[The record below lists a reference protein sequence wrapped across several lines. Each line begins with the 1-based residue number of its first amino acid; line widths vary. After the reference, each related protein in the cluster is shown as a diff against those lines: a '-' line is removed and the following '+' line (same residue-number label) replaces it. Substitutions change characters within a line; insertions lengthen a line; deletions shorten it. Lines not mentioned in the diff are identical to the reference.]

1 MSLFSRFRR
10 PAWQHADAARRVE
23 AVRSDHSPEL
33 RAQLF
38 ALAAKDPSTE
48 VRKVAIARL
57 DDGHSLLEL
66 IKQESDASCRNMAI
80 QRLRTR
86 LLDRQVDAQT
96 RLVWIAHPDLPS
108 ELVEAAVEA
117 APETEARLAA
127 LMRLDRP
134 AVTLRRCLQDSDHKL
149 RMELLTWIDDEASL
163 ARIADQ
169 ARKLDKTLAKAAKDK
184 LDAKLLARGDGDA
197 QRQRALNLAA
207 QLDQLARQVPTDMA
221 TRIDAIAAEL
231 AALTS
236 ALDEPLQR
244 RIEGHLSAARDVANA
259 LASAH
264 MPKPEPVEPEPSTQT
279 VDEAPVDAFEPASSA
294 EHEGMPV
301 VTVESKPKPA
311 PAPPDA
317 TLSKHL
323 DAGLAGVRDQRLG
336 VARPALDA
344 AKARLAEGIAASAGQ
359 RDKLRELEAG
369 VAEMERWQRWAGNK
383 VRARLCDEVEA
394 VIGSGLHPDAVANRI
409 KQLQDEWAKVEASEP
424 DHGEHAVGI
433 AKRFRAMCS
442 KAMAPTREYFSQR
455 HELRSAKATE
465 LAARGERVEAALND
479 SEVDFFALRK
489 EVTDLL
495 RELDDVEPRDRSRLG
510 KQLRALLDRVQAARD
525 AHDQHATEGKRALI
539 EKLRRDIG
547 FASSQ
552 TSAIAACKQAQTQWK
567 TLPRAGRK
575 TEDALW
581 AELRAVIDPV
591 FDKAREQQQAQQS
604 ELEAQAA
611 ARQAVLDELD
621 ALSKGDP
628 DALRQADSA
637 VAELQ
642 SRWDAL
648 RPPTPVEASTETRGN
663 RRQDEGRPARTPRAP
678 VDPLQGRFEQSL
690 DRVRDAQRALEQARE
705 QRAAEALL
713 QAVLSG
719 EPNDALSEAD
729 RRALQ
734 QARSA
739 VQASEVAR
747 ELVSLE
753 LASGAESPASDA
765 ELRRELQ
772 MQRLAQRMTGAR
784 DDDARQW
791 LLRWAAC
798 AERADAAQNAR
809 AASALRKLLGL
820 H

>member
-10 PAWQHADAARRVE
+10 PAWQHADADRRAE

-33 RAQLF
+33 LAQLL
-38 ALAAKDPSTE
+38 ALAANDPSVE
-48 VRKVAIARL
+48 VRKAAIARL
-57 DDGHSLLEL
+57 DDGHSLLDL
-66 IKQESDASCRNMAI
+66 IRKEADAGCRAAAI
-80 QRLRTR
+80 HRLRGR
-86 LLDRQVDAQT
+86 LLDRQVDAQA

-108 ELVEAAVEA
+108 ELLEAAVEA

-197 QRQRALNLAA
+197 QRQRALALAA

-221 TRIDAIAAEL
+221 ARIEQIASELDAL
-231 AALTS
+231 STS
-236 ALDEPLQR
+236 LDEALQR
-244 RIEGHLSAARDVANA
+244 RIAGHLNAARDVATA

-264 MPKPEPVEPEPSTQT
+264 LPKPEPVAAPVEIPVEAAAAETEVEVVATIT
-279 VDEAPVDAFEPASSA
+279 VDIAPVATEDR
-294 EHEGMPV
+294 
-301 VTVESKPKPA
+301 KPKPT
-311 PAPPDA
+311 PPDA
-317 TLSKHL
+317 ALGKHL
-323 DAGLAGVRDQRLG
+323 DEGLAGVRDQRLG
-336 VARPALDA
+336 LARPALDA
-344 AKARLAEGIAASAGQ
+344 AKARIAEGISASAGQ
-359 RDKLRELEAG
+359 REKLRELEAG

-424 DHGEHAVGI
+424 DHGEHATGI

-539 EKLRRDIG
+539 ERLRRDIG

-552 TSAIAACKQAQTQWK
+552 TAAIAVCKQAQSQWK

-575 TEDALW
+575 TEDTLW

-621 ALSKGDP
+621 TLAKADA
-628 DALRQADSA
+628 DALRQADSTL
-637 VAELQ
+637 AELQ
-642 SRWDAL
+642 TRWDAL
-648 RPPTPVEASTETRGN
+648 RPAQPTDAATETRGN
-663 RRQDEGRPARTPRAP
+663 RRQDDGRPTRPPRAP
-678 VDPLQGRFEQSL
+678 VDPLQRRFEQAL

-705 QRAAEALL
+705 QRAVEALL

-719 EPNDALSEAD
+719 EASDALSDSD

-734 QARSA
+734 QARTA
-739 VQASEVAR
+739 GEATDIAR
-747 ELVSLE
+747 ELVALE
-753 LASGAESPASDA
+753 LAAGTDSPSSDA

-772 MQRLAQRMTGAR
+772 MQRLAQHMAGAR

-791 LLRWAAC
+791 LLRWAGC
-798 AERADAAQNAR
+798 ATRADATQAAR
-809 AASALRKLLGL
+809 AEQALRKLLGL

>member
-10 PAWQHADAARRVE
+10 PAWQHADADRRAE
-23 AVRSDHSPEL
+23 AVRRDHSPEL
-33 RAQLF
+33 LAQLL
-38 ALAAKDPSTE
+38 ALAANDPSVE
-48 VRKVAIARL
+48 VRKAAIARL
-57 DDGHSLLEL
+57 DDGHSLLDL
-66 IKQESDASCRNMAI
+66 IRKEADAGCRAVAI
-80 QRLRTR
+80 HRLRGR
-86 LLDRQVDAQT
+86 LLDRQVDAQA
-96 RLVWIAHPDLPS
+96 RLVWIAHPDLPN
-108 ELVEAAVEA
+108 ELLEAAVEA

-197 QRQRALNLAA
+197 QRQRALALAA

-221 TRIDAIAAEL
+221 ARIEQIASELDAL
-231 AALTS
+231 STC
-236 ALDEPLQR
+236 LDEALQR
-244 RIEGHLSAARDVANA
+244 RISGHLNAARDVATA

-264 MPKPEPVEPEPSTQT
+264 LPKPEPVAAPVETALETPAETEVEVVATIT
-279 VDEAPVDAFEPASSA
+279 VDIAPVATEDR
-294 EHEGMPV
+294 
-301 VTVESKPKPA
+301 KPKPT
-311 PAPPDA
+311 PPDA
-317 TLSKHL
+317 ALGKHL
-323 DAGLAGVRDQRLG
+323 DEGLAGVRDQRLG
-336 VARPALDA
+336 LARPALDA
-344 AKARLAEGIAASAGQ
+344 AKARIAEGISASAGQ
-359 RDKLRELEAG
+359 REKLRELEAG

-424 DHGEHAVGI
+424 DHGEHATGI

-525 AHDQHATEGKRALI
+525 AHDQLATEGKRALM

-552 TSAIAACKQAQTQWK
+552 TAAIAACKQAQTQWK

-575 TEDALW
+575 TEDTLW

-621 ALSKGDP
+621 TLAKADA
-628 DALRQADSA
+628 DALRQADSTL
-637 VAELQ
+637 AELQ
-642 SRWDAL
+642 TRWDAL
-648 RPPTPVEASTETRGN
+648 RPAQPTDTATETRGN
-663 RRQDEGRPARTPRAP
+663 RRQDDGRPTRPPRAP
-678 VDPLQGRFEQSL
+678 IDPLQRRFEQAL

-705 QRAAEALL
+705 QRAVEALV

-719 EPNDALSEAD
+719 EASDALSDSD

-734 QARSA
+734 QARTA
-739 VQASEVAR
+739 GEATDTAR
-747 ELVSLE
+747 ELVALE
-753 LASGAESPASDA
+753 LAAGTDSPSSDA

-772 MQRLAQRMTGAR
+772 MQRLAQRMAGAR

-791 LLRWAAC
+791 LLRWAGC
-798 AERADAAQNAR
+798 ATRADATQAAR
-809 AASALRKLLGL
+809 AEQALRKLLGL

>member
-10 PAWQHADAARRVE
+10 PAWQHADADRRAE

-33 RAQLF
+33 LTQLL
-38 ALAAKDPSTE
+38 ALAANDPSVE
-48 VRKVAIARL
+48 VRKAAIARL
-57 DDGHSLLEL
+57 DDGHSLLDL
-66 IKQESDASCRNMAI
+66 IRMEADAGCRAAAI

-86 LLDRQVDAQT
+86 LLDRQVDTQT
-96 RLVWIAHPDLPS
+96 RLVWLAHPDLPNA
-108 ELVEAAVEA
+108 LLEAAVEA
-117 APETEARLAA
+117 APESEARLAA

-134 AVTLRRCLQDSDHKL
+134 AITLRRCLQDSDHKL
-149 RMELLTWIDDEASL
+149 RMELLSWIDDEASL
-163 ARIADQ
+163 TRIADQ

-197 QRQRALNLAA
+197 QRQRALALAT

-221 TRIDAIAAEL
+221 ARIEQIASELDAL
-231 AALTS
+231 S
-236 ALDEPLQR
+236 ANLDEALQR
-244 RIEGHLSAARDVANA
+244 RIAGHLNAARDVATA

-264 MPKPEPVEPEPSTQT
+264 LPKPEPLAAPVETTLETTAETEIAVVATIT
-279 VDEAPVDAFEPASSA
+279 VDLAPVATEDR
-294 EHEGMPV
+294 
-301 VTVESKPKPA
+301 KPKPA
-311 PAPPDA
+311 SPDA

-323 DAGLAGVRDQRLG
+323 DEGLAGVRDRRLG
-336 VARPALDA
+336 LARPALDA
-344 AKARLAEGIAASAGQ
+344 AKARIAEGISASAGQ
-359 RDKLRELEAG
+359 REKLRELEAG
-369 VAEMERWQRWAGNK
+369 VAEMEHWQRWAGNK

-409 KQLQDEWAKVEASEP
+409 KQLQDEWTKVEASEP
-424 DHGEHAVGI
+424 DHGEHATGI

-465 LAARGERVEAALND
+465 LAARGERVEAALNE

-510 KQLRALLDRVQAARD
+510 KQLRALLDRVQAARE
-525 AHDQHATEGKRALI
+525 AHDQLATQGKRALI

-552 TSAIAACKQAQTQWK
+552 TAAIAACKQAQSQWK
-567 TLPRAGRK
+567 TLPRAARK
-575 TEDALW
+575 TEDTLW

-611 ARQAVLDELD
+611 ARQAALDEPDTLGKAD
-621 ALSKGDP
+621 ADT
-628 DALRQADSA
+628 LRQADSTL
-637 VAELQ
+637 AELQ
-642 SRWDAL
+642 ARWDAL
-648 RPPTPVEASTETRGN
+648 RPVQPTDTGAETRGN
-663 RRQDEGRPARTPRAP
+663 RRQDDGRPARPPRAP
-678 VDPLQGRFEQSL
+678 VDPLQRRFEHAL
-690 DRVRDAQRALEQARE
+690 DRIRDAQRSLEQARE
-705 QRAAEALL
+705 QRAVEALL
-713 QAVLSG
+713 QAVRSG
-719 EPNDALSEAD
+719 EASDALSDAD

-734 QARSA
+734 QARTA
-739 VQASEVAR
+739 GAATDIVR
-747 ELVSLE
+747 ELVALE
-753 LASGAESPASDA
+753 LAAGVDSPASDA
-765 ELRRELQ
+765 GLRRELQ

-791 LLRWAAC
+791 LLRWAGC
-798 AERADAAQNAR
+798 ATRADAAQAAR
-809 AASALRKLLGL
+809 AEQALRKLLGL
-820 H
+820 R

>member
-10 PAWQHADAARRVE
+10 PAWQHADADRRAE

-33 RAQLF
+33 LAQLL
-38 ALAAKDPSTE
+38 ALAANDPSVE
-48 VRKVAIARL
+48 VRKAAIARL
-57 DDGHSLLEL
+57 DDGHSLLDL
-66 IKQESDASCRNMAI
+66 IRKEADAGCRAAAI
-80 QRLRTR
+80 HRLRGR
-86 LLDRQVDAQT
+86 LLDRQVDAQA
-96 RLVWIAHPDLPS
+96 RLVWIAHPDLPN
-108 ELVEAAVEA
+108 ELLEAAVEA
-117 APETEARLAA
+117 APEAEARLAA

-197 QRQRALNLAA
+197 QRQRALALAA

-221 TRIDAIAAEL
+221 ARIEQIASELDAL
-231 AALTS
+231 STC
-236 ALDEPLQR
+236 LDEALQR
-244 RIEGHLSAARDVANA
+244 RISGHLNAARDVATA

-264 MPKPEPVEPEPSTQT
+264 LPKPEPVAAPVETALETPAETEVEVVATIT
-279 VDEAPVDAFEPASSA
+279 VDIAPVATEDR
-294 EHEGMPV
+294 
-301 VTVESKPKPA
+301 KPKPT
-311 PAPPDA
+311 PPDA
-317 TLSKHL
+317 ALGKHL
-323 DAGLAGVRDQRLG
+323 DEGLAGVRDQRLG
-336 VARPALDA
+336 LARPALDA
-344 AKARLAEGIAASAGQ
+344 AKARIAEGISASAGQ
-359 RDKLRELEAG
+359 REKLRELEAG

-424 DHGEHAVGI
+424 DHGEHATGI

-539 EKLRRDIG
+539 ERLRRDIG

-552 TSAIAACKQAQTQWK
+552 TAAIAACKQAQSQWK

-575 TEDALW
+575 TEDTLW

-621 ALSKGDP
+621 TLAKADA
-628 DALRQADSA
+628 DALRQADSTL
-637 VAELQ
+637 AELQ
-642 SRWDAL
+642 TRWDAL
-648 RPPTPVEASTETRGN
+648 RPAQPTDAATETRGN
-663 RRQDEGRPARTPRAP
+663 RRQDDGRPTRPPRAP
-678 VDPLQGRFEQSL
+678 IDPLQRRFEQAL

-705 QRAAEALL
+705 QRAVEALL

-719 EPNDALSEAD
+719 EASDALSDSD

-734 QARSA
+734 QARTA
-739 VQASEVAR
+739 GEATDTAR
-747 ELVSLE
+747 ELVALE
-753 LASGAESPASDA
+753 LAAGTDSPSSDA

-772 MQRLAQRMTGAR
+772 MQRLAQRMAGAR

-791 LLRWAAC
+791 LLRWAGC
-798 AERADAAQNAR
+798 ATRADATQAAR
-809 AASALRKLLGL
+809 AEQALRKLLGL

>member
-10 PAWQHADAARRVE
+10 PAWQHADADRRVE
-23 AVRSDHSPEL
+23 AVRNDHNPEML
-33 RAQLF
+33 AQLF
-38 ALAAKDPSTE
+38 ALAAKDPAAE
-48 VRKVAIARL
+48 VRKAAIARL
-57 DDGHSLLEL
+57 EDGHSLLDL
-66 IKQESDASCRNMAI
+66 IRQETDAGCRAAAI
-80 QRLRTR
+80 HRLRMR
-86 LLDRQVDAQT
+86 LLDRHVDAQT
-96 RLVWIAHPDLPS
+96 RLVWIAHPDLPN
-108 ELVEAAVEA
+108 ELIEAAVEA
-117 APETEARLAA
+117 APESEARLAA

-134 AVTLRRCLQDSDHKL
+134 AVTLRRCLQDSDHTL
-149 RMELLTWIDDEASL
+149 RMQLLGWIDDEAAL

-197 QRQRALNLAA
+197 QRQRALALAS
-207 QLDQLARQVPTDMA
+207 QLDQLARQLPADMA
-221 TRIDAIAAEL
+221 SRIDSIAAEL
-231 AALTS
+231 AALRS
-236 ALDEPLQR
+236 SLDDTLQR
-244 RIEGHLSAARDVANA
+244 RIDGHLSAARDVANA
-259 LASAH
+259 LANAH
-264 MPKPEPVEPEPSTQT
+264 LPKPEAVLPEPSAQAI
-279 VDEAPVDAFEPASSA
+279 DEQPAATGDPAPDAGHDALPGAVA
-294 EHEGMPV
+294 
-301 VTVESKPKPA
+301 ESKPKPS
-311 PAPPDA
+311 PAPPDSE
-317 TLSKHL
+317 LSKRL
-323 DAGLAGVRDQRLG
+323 DDGLAGVRDQRLG
-336 VARPALDA
+336 LARPALDA
-344 AKARLAEGIAASAGQ
+344 AKARLAEGIAVSAGQ

-424 DHGEHAVGI
+424 DHGEHAAGI

-465 LAARGERVEAALND
+465 LAARGERVEAALSD
-479 SEVDFFALRK
+479 DGADFFALRK

-510 KQLRALLDRVQAARD
+510 KQLRALLDRVQAARG
-525 AHDQHATEGKRALI
+525 AHDQQATEGKRALV

-552 TSAIAACKQAQTQWK
+552 TAAIAACKQAQTQWK

-611 ARQAVLDELD
+611 ARQAVLDELA
-621 ALSKGDP
+621 ALSNADP
-628 DALRQADSA
+628 EALRQADSA

-642 SRWDAL
+642 ARWEAL
-648 RPPTPVEASTETRGN
+648 RPPAPADASTETRGN
-663 RRQDEGRPARTPRAP
+663 RRQDDGRPARPPRAP
-678 VDPLQGRFEQSL
+678 VDPLQRRFEQSL
-690 DRVRDAQRALEQARE
+690 DRVRDAQQALEQARE
-705 QRAAEALL
+705 KRATEGLL
-713 QAVLSG
+713 HAVLSG
-719 EPNDALSEAD
+719 EPSDAMSEAD

-734 QARSA
+734 QARA
-739 VQASEVAR
+739 VGEATDIAR
-747 ELVSLE
+747 ELVALE
-753 LASGAESPASDA
+753 LAAGVDSPASDA

-772 MQRLAQRMTGAR
+772 MQRLAQRMAGAR

-791 LLRWAAC
+791 LLRWAGC
-798 AERADAAQNAR
+798 ASRAEATQAMR
-809 AASALRKLLGL
+809 AEQALRKLLGL

>member
-1 MSLFSRFRR
+1 
-10 PAWQHADAARRVE
+10 
-23 AVRSDHSPEL
+23 
-33 RAQLF
+33 
-38 ALAAKDPSTE
+38 
-48 VRKVAIARL
+48 
-57 DDGHSLLEL
+57 
-66 IKQESDASCRNMAI
+66 
-80 QRLRTR
+80 
-86 LLDRQVDAQT
+86 
-96 RLVWIAHPDLPS
+96 
-108 ELVEAAVEA
+108 
-117 APETEARLAA
+117 
-127 LMRLDRP
+127 
-134 AVTLRRCLQDSDHKL
+134 
-149 RMELLTWIDDEASL
+149 MELLTWIDDEASL

-197 QRQRALNLAA
+197 QRQRALALAA

-221 TRIDAIAAEL
+221 ARIEQIASELDAL
-231 AALTS
+231 STC
-236 ALDEPLQR
+236 LDEALQR
-244 RIEGHLSAARDVANA
+244 RISGHLNAARDVATA

-264 MPKPEPVEPEPSTQT
+264 LPKPEPVAAPVETALETPAETEVEVVATIT
-279 VDEAPVDAFEPASSA
+279 VDIAPVATEDR
-294 EHEGMPV
+294 
-301 VTVESKPKPA
+301 KPKPT
-311 PAPPDA
+311 PPDA
-317 TLSKHL
+317 ALGKHL
-323 DAGLAGVRDQRLG
+323 DEGLAGVRDQRLG
-336 VARPALDA
+336 LARPALDA
-344 AKARLAEGIAASAGQ
+344 AKARIAEGISASAVQ
-359 RDKLRELEAG
+359 REKLRELEAG

-424 DHGEHAVGI
+424 DHGEHATGI

-539 EKLRRDIG
+539 ERLRRDIG

-552 TSAIAACKQAQTQWK
+552 TAAIAACKQAQSQWK

-575 TEDALW
+575 TEDTLW

-621 ALSKGDP
+621 TLAKADA
-628 DALRQADSA
+628 DALRQADSTL
-637 VAELQ
+637 AELQ
-642 SRWDAL
+642 TRWDAL
-648 RPPTPVEASTETRGN
+648 RPAQPTDAATETRGN
-663 RRQDEGRPARTPRAP
+663 RRQDDGRPTRPPRAP
-678 VDPLQGRFEQSL
+678 VDPLQRRFEQAL

-705 QRAAEALL
+705 QRAVEALL

-719 EPNDALSEAD
+719 EASDALSDSD

-734 QARSA
+734 QARTA
-739 VQASEVAR
+739 GEATDIAC
-747 ELVSLE
+747 ELVALE
-753 LASGAESPASDA
+753 LAAGTDSPSSDA

-772 MQRLAQRMTGAR
+772 MQRLAQHMAGAR

-791 LLRWAAC
+791 LLRWAGC
-798 AERADAAQNAR
+798 ATRADATQAAR
-809 AASALRKLLGL
+809 AEQALRKLLGL

>member
-10 PAWQHADAARRVE
+10 PAWQHADADRRAE

-33 RAQLF
+33 LAQLL
-38 ALAAKDPSTE
+38 ALAANDPSVE
-48 VRKVAIARL
+48 VRKAAIARL
-57 DDGHSLLEL
+57 DDGHSLLDL
-66 IKQESDASCRNMAI
+66 IRKEADAGCRAAAI
-80 QRLRTR
+80 HRLRGR
-86 LLDRQVDAQT
+86 LLDRQVDAQA
-96 RLVWIAHPDLPS
+96 RLVWIAHPDLPN
-108 ELVEAAVEA
+108 ELLEAAVEA
-117 APETEARLAA
+117 APEAEARLAA

-197 QRQRALNLAA
+197 QRQRALALAA

-221 TRIDAIAAEL
+221 ARIEQIASELDAL
-231 AALTS
+231 STC
-236 ALDEPLQR
+236 LDEALQR
-244 RIEGHLSAARDVANA
+244 RISGHLNAARDVATA

-264 MPKPEPVEPEPSTQT
+264 LPKPEPVAAPVETALETPAETEVEVVATIT
-279 VDEAPVDAFEPASSA
+279 VDIAPVATEDR
-294 EHEGMPV
+294 
-301 VTVESKPKPA
+301 KPKPT
-311 PAPPDA
+311 PPDA
-317 TLSKHL
+317 ALGKHL
-323 DAGLAGVRDQRLG
+323 DEGLAGVRDQRLG
-336 VARPALDA
+336 LARPALDA
-344 AKARLAEGIAASAGQ
+344 AKARIAEGISASAGQ
-359 RDKLRELEAG
+359 REKLRELEAG

-424 DHGEHAVGI
+424 DHGEHATGI

-539 EKLRRDIG
+539 ERLRRDIG

-552 TSAIAACKQAQTQWK
+552 TAAIAACKQAQSQWK

-575 TEDALW
+575 TEDTLW

-621 ALSKGDP
+621 TLAKADA
-628 DALRQADSA
+628 DALRQADSTL
-637 VAELQ
+637 AELQ
-642 SRWDAL
+642 TRWDAL
-648 RPPTPVEASTETRGN
+648 RPAQPTDAATETRGN
-663 RRQDEGRPARTPRAP
+663 RRQDDGRPTRPPRAP
-678 VDPLQGRFEQSL
+678 VDPLQRRFEQAL

-705 QRAAEALL
+705 QRAVEALV

-719 EPNDALSEAD
+719 EASDALSDSD

-734 QARSA
+734 QARTA
-739 VQASEVAR
+739 GEATDTAR
-747 ELVSLE
+747 ELVALE
-753 LASGAESPASDA
+753 LAAGTDSPSSDA

-772 MQRLAQRMTGAR
+772 MQRLAQRMAGAR

-791 LLRWAAC
+791 LLRWAGC
-798 AERADAAQNAR
+798 ATRADATQAAR
-809 AASALRKLLGL
+809 AEQALRKLLGL